1 MAHQK
6 RGNGMK
12 LNREKPAS
20 SIHELILQYQ
30 ETGSNEVATTL
41 LLQYEP
47 MVKMAA
53 GKMSRNRPD
62 LYEDLY
68 QVGQMSML
76 RLFKQFDVAQG
87 VQFEPYMMKSI
98 LGHMKN
104 YLRDKSWYVQVPRRV
119 KEKGGRI
126 QEAIDRLTVILERSP
141 KVEEIAADVEL
152 TIEETIE
159 ILAGREYY
167 HYVSLDT
174 PLSTEEN
181 GATIGDLIS
190 ADKDDF
196 QQLERRIDLEEAM
209 RQLKPEE
216 QQVLL
221 LAYVEGQSQ
230 RMIAQELDVSQMSVS
245 RIQKRA
251 LDKLK
256 IFFAEAQ
263 GKTDVL

>member
-1 MAHQK
+1 
-6 RGNGMK
+6 MK
-12 LNREKPAS
+12 LNSEIPGPNVR
-20 SIHELILQYQ
+20 ELILEYQ
-30 ETGSNEVATTL
+30 QTGSNEVATTL

-76 RLFKQFDVAQG
+76 RLFKQFDAEQG
-87 VQFEPYMMKSI
+87 VQFEPYMMKSVI
-98 LGHMKN
+98 GHMKN

-126 QEAIDRLTVILERSP
+126 QEAIDRLTVLLERSP
-141 KVEEIAADVEL
+141 NVEEIAADVEL
-152 TIEETIE
+152 TVEETIE

-174 PLSTEEN
+174 PLSSEES
-181 GATIGDLIS
+181 GATIGDLLS
-190 ADKDDF
+190 ADLDEY
-196 QQLERRIDLEEAM
+196 QQLERRLDLEQAM
-209 RQLKPEE
+209 VHLKKEE
-216 QQVLL
+216 QQVLH
-221 LAYVEGQSQ
+221 LAYVEGRSQ
-230 RMIAQELDVSQMSVS
+230 RMIAQALDVSQMSVS

-256 IFFAEAQ
+256 QFFAESRGLA
-263 GKTDVL
+263 DDA

>member
-1 MAHQK
+1 
-6 RGNGMK
+6 MK
-12 LNREKPAS
+12 ANSEIPAS
-20 SIHELILQYQ
+20 DARELIREYQ
-30 ETGSNEVATTL
+30 KTGCNEVATAL

-76 RLFKQFDVAQG
+76 RLFKQFDAEQG
-87 VQFEPYMMKSI
+87 LQFEPYMMKSVI
-98 LGHMKN
+98 GHMKN

-126 QEAIDRLTVILERSP
+126 QEAIDRLTVALERSP
-141 KVEEIAADVEL
+141 NVEEIAADVEL
-152 TIEETIE
+152 SVEETIE

-174 PLSTEEN
+174 PLSSEEN
-181 GATIGDLIS
+181 GATIGDLLS
-190 ADKDDF
+190 ADLDEY
-196 QQLERRIDLEEAM
+196 QQLERRLDLEKAM
-209 RQLKPEE
+209 VHLKKEE
-216 QQVLL
+216 QQVLH

-230 RMIAQELDVSQMSVS
+230 RMIAEALDVSQMSVS

-251 LDKLK
+251 LDKLRQV
-256 IFFAEAQ
+256 FSDARGVSDA
-263 GKTDVL
+263 